1 MIKVYFHLSLDGF
14 SNSYLAADDTT
25 GDAIIID
32 PGKISKEVIMHIEDN
47 HYDLKAVLITHN
59 HSSHYSGLE
68 TLKKIYSPL
77 IYAGDY
83 EIAGTGKM
91 LLKGEGLLTIGS
103 MKIGY
108 ASLPGHTF
116 DSVIFKIGRML
127 FTGDSL
133 TAGMLGT
140 TSNKYAEKLLKD
152 NIKKKILSQMDEVV
166 LMPGHGPP
174 TCVGIEKLYNI
185 GLTDP
190 APAKDVL

>member
-14 SNSYLAADDTT
+14 SNSYLAADDST

-47 HYDLKAVLITHN
+47 HYDLKAILITHN
-59 HSSHYSGLE
+59 HQSHHSGLE
-68 TLKKIYSPL
+68 TLKKIYSPM

-116 DSVIFKIGRML
+116 DSIIFKLGRML

-133 TAGMLGT
+133 TAGMVGT

-152 NIKKKILSQMDEVV
+152 NIKKMILSQMDEVV

-174 TCVGIEKLYNI
+174 TCVAVEKLFNI
-185 GLTDP
+185 GLTTANP
-190 APAKDVL
+190 SKEIL